1 MTAILAA
8 GFWLLGQAGTPYE
21 VERRVAR
28 DRLDL
33 RLSPSVEMS
42 RWGEERS
49 LGVSAR
55 VDARMI
61 CGLYDLKATFKHLLG
76 KEAREEFLEDLPEL
90 LLQEIVGSG
99 MDLLCQAE
107 PTICTLLQ
115 NYSVSA
121 NLKVGY
127 YADLCRAVEE
137 ALVDA
142 SRRSYAGAVEA
153 CLREKQA
160 QGYSLDR
167 ALEVCAKGARG
178 ISGLQG
184 ELVGEFDLGAALRG
198 ALREAG
204 LSAGAQELAARL
216 GEETRMGAGGVSAR
230 PDAGAVVGLYENL
243 RRQKEE
249 GLGKL
254 VERARSGE
262 ALGREALASL
272 LPEGAPPM
280 TEDEVRGLSLLG
292 PLERQ
297 AVVSSLASAW
307 ALYEMTRRIHEVER
321 AFEALKGGP
330 ALDEGKRELL
340 EDRLVRLRNEKR
352 RLGELYEE
360 EARVI
365 AALSAAKGAAAV
377 ALQDRRAQVGARADL
392 GVRKRA
398 LAGTARPWGE
408 LPPRPEGESK
418 RGAGA
423 ARELRNCGGCGL
435 EYGFGGKGS
444 K

>member
-1 MTAILAA
+1 MTAVLAA
-8 GFWLLGQAGTPYE
+8 GLWLVGQASGPYE
-21 VERRVAR
+21 VERRVGK

-90 LLQEIVGSG
+90 LVGEIVGSG

-127 YADLCRAVEE
+127 YADLCRAVEG

-142 SRRSYAGAVEA
+142 QRKSYAGAVEV

-160 QGYSLDR
+160 QGYPLDR
-167 ALEVCAKGARG
+167 ALEACGKASRG
-178 ISGLQG
+178 VSGFRGEVVG
-184 ELVGEFDLGAALRG
+184 ELDLGSALRG

-204 LSAGAQELAARL
+204 LSAGAQELAGRL
-216 GEETRMGAGGVSAR
+216 GEETRMGREGVSAR
-230 PDAGAVVGLYENL
+230 PDAGAVAGLYEKL
-243 RRQKEE
+243 RRQKQEE
-249 GLGKL
+249 LARL
-254 VERARSGE
+254 VERARAGE
-262 ALGREALASL
+262 ALGRGALAAV
-272 LPEGAPPM
+272 LPEGAPPV
-280 TEDEVRGLSLLG
+280 TEDEVRGISLLG
-292 PLERQ
+292 PSERG
-297 AVVSSLASAW
+297 AVVASLASAW

-321 AFEALKGGP
+321 ALEALKGGP

-340 EDRLVRLRNEKR
+340 EERLVRLRNEKR

-360 EARVI
+360 DARVMG
-365 AALSAAKGAAAV
+365 AVAAAKGAAAA
-377 ALQDRRAQVGARADL
+377 ALADRRAGVGARADL
-392 GVRKRA
+392 GARKRA
-398 LAGTARPWGE
+398 LAAGARPWGE
-408 LPPRPEGESK
+408 LPPRVEEELCSSAASG
-418 RGAGA
+418 RGVGS
-423 ARELRNCGGCGL
+423 CGGCGL
-435 EYGFGGKGS
+435 EYGFGAGS
-444 K
+444 SR